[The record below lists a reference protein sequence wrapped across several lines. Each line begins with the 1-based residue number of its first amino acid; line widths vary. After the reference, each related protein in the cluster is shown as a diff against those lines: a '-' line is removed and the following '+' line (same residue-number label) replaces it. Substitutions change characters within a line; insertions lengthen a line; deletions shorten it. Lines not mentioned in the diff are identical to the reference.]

1 MKTAVVFDSAGT
13 LLHTYRVAKDIINN
27 SIVEGVE
34 TTTLTCSAKGRA
46 LVLLYAHSQN
56 IINESE
62 EELLSRYLKNNNINF
77 GVACSCGVVTM
88 NEVSE
93 ILYSDCEAK
102 INDLQTCI
110 KAVWDCCKKL
120 PVVAMNSGVIVNK
133 NIGRIEYTITSGG
146 RPFSGAKKTI
156 QALQEM
162 DIATYVAS
170 GDRTDKLMKMADYL
184 GIPHGNVHGVATPSI
199 KAQVVKDLKAEY
211 DTVIMVGDGVND
223 ISAMKE
229 ADVAILTEQQKG
241 KKPQILIQSAD
252 YIIKEVSEV
261 IEISAKYKN
270 FK

>member
-1 MKTAVVFDSAGT
+1 
-13 LLHTYRVAKDIINN
+13 
-27 SIVEGVE
+27 
-34 TTTLTCSAKGRA
+34 
-46 LVLLYAHSQN
+46 
-56 IINESE
+56 
-62 EELLSRYLKNNNINF
+62 
-77 GVACSCGVVTM
+77 
-88 NEVSE
+88 
-93 ILYSDCEAK
+93 
-102 INDLQTCI
+102 
-110 KAVWDCCKKL
+110 
-120 PVVAMNSGVIVNK
+120 
-133 NIGRIEYTITSGG
+133 
-146 RPFSGAKKTI
+146 
-156 QALQEM
+156 
-162 DIATYVAS
+162 
-170 GDRTDKLMKMADYL
+170 YL